1 MAGSGRV
8 GVRAVGGGFVLFVGR
23 LAYNAVSAVGSI
35 VIARLLGPANY
46 GVVSIALIYPLMFSG
61 LADLGLS
68 TAIMRYA
75 SIGDF
80 RRAFTAL
87 WLRVLIT
94 TAFAV
99 ALIPLAPYLAF
110 TLHRPY
116 LAPMIDVL
124 AIYAFAYNAV
134 TSVTA
139 FLAGVNRYWDY
150 VVVDLVRNSVR
161 VSSSIALVLA
171 GYGVYG
177 AVWGFS
183 IGYAVATVYAFVRLV
198 RVMDPVLS
206 LAGND
211 IAEVLN
217 YSIPLYIPGLLGI
230 PIGQFYNILMA
241 IYVTNAEMGNYQ
253 ISGNLLTPIGL
264 ITGSLSTALF
274 TTLPQLV
281 NEDYK
286 FRDALNRA
294 ARYTAIVVSPI
305 AIALALFSNQAVYIV
320 YGPQY
325 SLAPLYL
332 SIMAISNLLAP
343 FGVVP
348 MYLNIIGAT
357 RTTMALNIV
366 SMLIGLP
373 ITWALLVHYGML
385 GAVIASLI
393 NGVLGTAISLI
404 IARRMYS
411 IVIDVTQVVKYWAPS
426 LIAGTLTYPAMH
438 IMSNMWLALSVGSV
452 IYLALL
458 IILTALM
465 TNMED
470 LKNIADI
477 SRSINYVGP
486 LINHMINY
494 IIMVKTLFLG
504 NSIN

>member
-1 MAGSGRV
+1 
-8 GVRAVGGGFVLFVGR
+8 
-23 LAYNAVSAVGSI
+23 
-35 VIARLLGPANY
+35 
-46 GVVSIALIYPLMFSG
+46 
-61 LADLGLS
+61 
-68 TAIMRYA
+68 
-75 SIGDF
+75 
-80 RRAFTAL
+80 
-87 WLRVLIT
+87 
-94 TAFAV
+94 
-99 ALIPLAPYLAF
+99 
-110 TLHRPY
+110 
-116 LAPMIDVL
+116 
-124 AIYAFAYNAV
+124 
-134 TSVTA
+134 
-139 FLAGVNRYWDY
+139 
-150 VVVDLVRNSVR
+150 
-161 VSSSIALVLA
+161 
-171 GYGVYG
+171 
-177 AVWGFS
+177 
-183 IGYAVATVYAFVRLV
+183 
-198 RVMDPVLS
+198 MDPVLS

-253 ISGNLLTPIGL
+253 VAGNLLMLIGL

-294 ARYTAIVVSPI
+294 ARYTAIIISPI
-305 AIALALFSNQAVYIV
+305 AIALALFSKQAVYIV

-325 SLAPLYL
+325 GLAPLYL

-357 RTTMALNIV
+357 RTTIALNIV

-393 NGVLGTAISLI
+393 NGVLGTAISPI
-404 IARRMYS
+404 VAKRMYG

-426 LIAGTLTYPAMH
+426 LIAGTLTYIVMRM
-438 IMSNMWLALSVGSV
+438 MSNMWLALGVGSV

-458 IILTALM
+458 IILTALL

-470 LKNIADI
+470 LKNLADI
-477 SRSINYVGP
+477 SRG
-486 LINHMINY
+486 INY
-494 IIMVKTLFLG
+494 IGPLVGRALNYLVRIKMALW
-504 NSIN
+504 S

>member
-1 MAGSGRV
+1 MTGSSRV
-8 GVRAVGGGFVLFVGR
+8 GVRAVGGGFALFVGW

-35 VIARLLGPANY
+35 VIARLLGPDNY
-46 GVVSIALIYPLMFSG
+46 GIVSIALIYPLMFSG

-87 WLRVLIT
+87 RLRVLIT

-116 LAPMIDVL
+116 LAPMIEIL
-124 AIYAFAYNAV
+124 AVYAFAYNAV
-134 TSVTA
+134 TSITA
-139 FLAGVNRYWDY
+139 FLAGVKRYWDY
-150 VVVDLVRNSVR
+150 VAIDVVMSSVR

-183 IGYAVATVYAFVRLV
+183 MGYAVATIYAFVKLV
-198 RVMDPVLS
+198 KAMDLVSS
-206 LAGND
+206 LARND
-211 IAEVLN
+211 VAEVLK
-217 YSIPLYIPGLLGI
+217 YSIPLYMPRLLGI

-241 IYVTNAEMGNYQ
+241 TYVTNAEMGNYQ
-253 ISGNLLTPIGL
+253 IAGYLLTPIGL

-286 FRDALNRA
+286 FRNALNRA

-305 AIALALFSNQAVYIV
+305 AIALALFSEQAVYIV

-325 SLAPLYL
+325 DLAPLYL

-366 SMLIGLP
+366 GMLIGLP

-393 NGVLGTAISLI
+393 NGALGTAISLTV
-404 IARRMYS
+404 AGRMYGF
-411 IVIDVTQVVKYWAPS
+411 VIDITQVVKYWAPS
-426 LIAGTLTYPAMH
+426 LIAGVLTYPAMR
-438 IMSNMWLALSVGSV
+438 IMSNMWLALGVGSL
-452 IYLALL
+452 IYLASL
-458 IILTALM
+458 IVLTALM
-465 TNMED
+465 TDMED
-470 LKNIADI
+470 LKNLVDI
-477 SRSINYVGP
+477 NRG
-486 LINHMINY
+486 INY
-494 IIMVKTLFLG
+494 IGSLVSRALNYLVKIRMVLW
-504 NSIN
+504 S

>member
-1 MAGSGRV
+1 
-8 GVRAVGGGFVLFVGR
+8 
-23 LAYNAVSAVGSI
+23 
-35 VIARLLGPANY
+35 
-46 GVVSIALIYPLMFSG
+46 
-61 LADLGLS
+61 
-68 TAIMRYA
+68 
-75 SIGDF
+75 
-80 RRAFTAL
+80 
-87 WLRVLIT
+87 
-94 TAFAV
+94 
-99 ALIPLAPYLAF
+99 
-110 TLHRPY
+110 
-116 LAPMIDVL
+116 
-124 AIYAFAYNAV
+124 
-134 TSVTA
+134 
-139 FLAGVNRYWDY
+139 
-150 VVVDLVRNSVR
+150 
-161 VSSSIALVLA
+161 
-171 GYGVYG
+171 
-177 AVWGFS
+177 VWGFS

-253 ISGNLLTPIGL
+253 IAGNLLMPISL
-264 ITGSLSTALF
+264 ITGSLSTVLF

-294 ARYTAIVVSPI
+294 ARYTAIIISPI
-305 AIALALFSNQAVYIV
+305 AIALALFSKQAVYIV

-325 SLAPLYL
+325 GLAPLYL

-373 ITWALLVHYGML
+373 ITWTLLVHYGML

-404 IARRMYS
+404 VARRMYS
-411 IVIDVTQVVKYWAPS
+411 IVIDIMQVVKYWAPS
-426 LIAGTLTYPAMH
+426 LIAGALTYPAMR
-438 IMSNMWLALSVGSV
+438 IMSNMWLALGVGSV
-452 IYLALL
+452 IYLASL
-458 IILTALM
+458 IITNSLM
-465 TNMED
+465 IDVED
-470 LKNIADI
+470 LKNLADI
-477 SRSINYVGP
+477 SRGINYIGS
-486 LINHMINY
+486 LINHVINY
-494 IIMVKTLFLG
+494 IIMIKILFLG